1 MAAARI
7 GIIGTGIMGSDH
19 ARILAAGVAGAE
31 LAGVQDANAE
41 RAALLARET
50 NARQFNDA
58 HALIT
63 DPGID
68 AIMICSPDQTHH
80 ALALAA
86 IAAGKPVLVEKP
98 LASNSDEARAV
109 MDAEMAHGRRL
120 VQVGFMRRFDP
131 GYRAMKT
138 ELLGGRLGQALFLH
152 CIHRNASAPDYLTS
166 DLIIGSSA
174 GHEFDIARFLLDE
187 EIVSASVTSP
197 RASRLAPGRQ
207 PQLIV
212 LESESGVVVD
222 IEVFVDCGYG
232 YDVRG
237 EMVCEKGTV
246 SLDPS
251 PATRLRHVGHDGFET
266 PPDWRDRFRDAY
278 RLQMAAWVASFSGR
292 ANEGASA
299 WDGYRAI
306 RVTEACLE
314 AWRTGARVTIPAETC
329 PDFYSRE
336 A

>member
-7 GIIGTGIMGSDH
+7 GIIGTGIMGTDH

-31 LAGVQDANAE
+31 LAGVQDASAE
-41 RAALLARET
+41 RAAGLASET
-50 NARQFNDA
+50 GARHFVDA
-58 HALIT
+58 DELIA
-63 DPGID
+63 DPAID
-68 AIMICSPDQTHH
+68 AVMICSPDATHH
-80 ALALAA
+80 ALALTT

-98 LASNSDEARAV
+98 LASTSEQARQV
-109 MDAEMAHGRRL
+109 MEAEMAHGRRL

-131 GYRAMKT
+131 GYRAMKA

-152 CIHRNASAPDYLTS
+152 CIHRNAAAPDYLTS

-212 LESESGVVVD
+212 LESASGVVVD

-251 PATRLRHVGHDGFET
+251 PATRLRHAGHDGFET

-278 RLQMAAWVASFSGR
+278 RLQIAAWVASFSGR
-292 ANEGASA
+292 PNEAASA
-299 WDGYRAI
+299 WDGYLAI

-314 AWRTGARVTIPAETC
+314 AWRTGARVTVAAETC
-329 PDFYSRE
+329 PGFYSRE

>member
-7 GIIGTGIMGSDH
+7 GIIGTGIMGTDH

-31 LAGVQDANAE
+31 LAGVQDASSA
-41 RAALLARET
+41 RAAALAGET
-50 NARQFNDA
+50 GARHFDEA
-58 HALIT
+58 RALIA
-63 DPGID
+63 DPDID
-68 AIMICSPDQTHH
+68 AVMICSPDPTHH
-80 ALALAA
+80 TLALAA
-86 IAAGKPVLVEKP
+86 IGARKPVLVEKP
-98 LASNSDEARAV
+98 LASNADEARAV
-109 MDAEMAHGRRL
+109 MEAEMAHGRRL

-131 GYRAMKT
+131 GYQAMKA

-152 CIHRNASAPDYLTS
+152 CVHRNASAPDYLTS

-174 GHEFDIARFLLDE
+174 GHEFDIARFLLDD

-212 LESESGVVVD
+212 LETASGVVVD

-237 EMVCEKGTV
+237 ELVCEKGTV

-251 PATRLRHVGHDGFET
+251 PATLLRHAGHDGYET
-266 PPDWRDRFRDAY
+266 PPDWRGRFRDAY
-278 RLQMAAWVASFSGR
+278 RLQMAAWVASFAGR
-292 ANEGASA
+292 PNEGASA
-299 WDGYRAI
+299 WDGYRSI
-306 RVTEACLE
+306 RVTEACLA
-314 AWRTGARVTIPAETC
+314 AWRSDARVDVPAEEC
-329 PDFYSRE
+329 PAFYRRE